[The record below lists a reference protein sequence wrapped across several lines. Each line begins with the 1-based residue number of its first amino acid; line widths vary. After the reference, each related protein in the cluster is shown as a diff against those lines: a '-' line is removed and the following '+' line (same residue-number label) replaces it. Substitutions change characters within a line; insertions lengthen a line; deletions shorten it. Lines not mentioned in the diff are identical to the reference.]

1 MLSAKGGPAGE
12 GASSGR
18 GTLLTLVRHGETDW
32 NLQRRIQGSTDV
44 PLNDTGRVQAA
55 TAGES
60 IALAGYSRVY
70 ASPQVRALETAR
82 IIAGAAGLDDPDTH
96 VELRER
102 EFGPAE
108 GMTGDE
114 IAENFPHGIPGR
126 ETRDAVV
133 DRALPVLLR
142 LADRH
147 EGEAIVV
154 VTHGAVIGSI
164 VRRLT
169 GGERPAPGEPIFNLS
184 LTHLEVAGGMV
195 RLGRFNVPAHS
206 LQETAFP
213 QLRTAPAPGDDPQ
226 DETGFAELSPVTS

>member
-1 MLSAKGGPAGE
+1 MLSAKGVTAGE

-44 PLNDTGRVQAA
+44 PLNDTGRDQAA

-82 IIAGAAGLDDPDTH
+82 IIAAASDLDDPDTH

-114 IAENFPHGIPGR
+114 IAENFPDGIPGQ

-133 DRALPVLLR
+133 ERALPVLLH

-164 VRRLT
+164 VRRIT
-169 GGERPAPGEPIFNLS
+169 GGERPEPGEPIFNLS

-195 RLGRFNVPAHS
+195 RLGRFNVPAES
-206 LQETAFP
+206 LQEAVFP
-213 QLRTAPAPGDDPQ
+213 QLRGTPSQRDDPQ
-226 DETGFAELSPVTS
+226 DEAGFADLSPATS